1 MEQLHEQNLLEDEF
15 WEIDEDSIKKGEKLG
30 SGEFG
35 TVYKALWHESDV
47 AVKVLKQSDNLALG
61 EFVTEMN
68 MMRKLHHPHV
78 VQFLG
83 GCTKTKPYFIVTEL
97 SSGGSL
103 QEYFASKTRLPLT
116 RELELAIDCAKGM
129 AYLHSEGI
137 KKPMTLHRDLKPANV
152 MIFGNVYAHGDKAR
166 KEVLLYSG
174 TLKIT
179 DFGLSK
185 TLSDTGNNAYRLT
198 GETGSYRY
206 MAPEVYRHEDYNHKV
221 DVYAYGMILYHLFE
235 GRAPFNLLDPMQAAV
250 ASSKKNMRPKF
261 SLLTKNLS
269 SHKKLQAL
277 IETCWAADPA
287 QRPDFVEIIPRLKE
301 CMKDMKHEMHEVKK
315 KKWHGLF
322 SSK

>member
-166 KEVLLYSG
+166 KEVSYS
-174 TLKIT
+174 
-179 DFGLSK
+179 
-185 TLSDTGNNAYRLT
+185 
-198 GETGSYRY
+198 
-206 MAPEVYRHEDYNHKV
+206 
-221 DVYAYGMILYHLFE
+221 
-235 GRAPFNLLDPMQAAV
+235 
-250 ASSKKNMRPKF
+250 
-261 SLLTKNLS
+261 
-269 SHKKLQAL
+269 
-277 IETCWAADPA
+277 
-287 QRPDFVEIIPRLKE
+287 
-301 CMKDMKHEMHEVKK
+301 
-315 KKWHGLF
+315 
-322 SSK
+322 